1 MTASGHDTLVQ
12 RLAMMLVKLN
22 QGESLEPRELAREFG
37 VNVRTIQ
44 RDINERFGYLP
55 LEKVDGA
62 YRMTPAFLGRL
73 SLKDIERFAALAG
86 VAGLFPSLS
95 VDFLRDIFDSR
106 IEPALMVK
114 GHNYED
120 LRGKEAAFKAIE
132 RAIVA
137 RRRVRFAY
145 PAGTGSKAYLVDPH
159 KLVNAKGVWYLAAR
173 HDGKLKTFSFTKLEL
188 PAVTHETFEPD
199 PKLLQQLQSD
209 DGIWTSDR
217 PIEVVLTVD
226 AQAAPYFRRRK
237 LIANQVIDKEL
248 ADGGLIVS
256 AKVGHANQVL
266 PIVRYWIPH
275 LRIVAPVEL
284 SAQFE
289 RVLRD
294 FLAGTDSQDGSAGL
308 TKSVAPGDRT

>member
-22 QGESLEPRELAREFG
+22 QGESLEPRELAQEFG

-44 RDINERFGYLP
+44 RDIHERFGYLP
-55 LEKVDGA
+55 LEKVAGA

-73 SLKDIERFAALAG
+73 SFKDIERFAALAG

-95 VDFLRDIFDSR
+95 VEFLRDIFDSR

-120 LRGKEAAFKAIE
+120 LRGRESDFKAIE

-137 RRRVRFAY
+137 RKRVNFAY
-145 PAGTGSKAYLVDPH
+145 PAAEGRKTYEVEPH

-173 HDGKLKTFSFTKLEL
+173 HEGRLKTFSFAKLEGL
-188 PAVTHETFEPD
+188 IVTDETFEPD
-199 PKLLQQLQSD
+199 PALLQQLEAD
-209 DGIWTSDR
+209 EGIWTSDK
-217 PIEVVLTVD
+217 PMEVVLTVD
-226 AQAAPYFRRRK
+226 TQAAPYFRRRK

-248 ADGGLIVS
+248 ADGSLIVS

-275 LRIVAPVEL
+275 LGIVAPKEL
-284 SAQFE
+284 ASQFE
-289 RVLRD
+289 GELRD
-294 FLAGTDSQDGSAGL
+294 FLGGPLVSAGRARPAHAE
-308 TKSVAPGDRT
+308 SS

>member
-1 MTASGHDTLVQ
+1 MASGSHDTLVQ

-22 QGESLEPRELAREFG
+22 QGESLDPRALAQQFG

-55 LEKVDGA
+55 LEKIDGS

-73 SLKDIERFAALAG
+73 TLKDIDRFAALAG

-95 VDFLRDIFDSR
+95 VDFLRDIFDAR
-106 IEPALMVK
+106 VEPALLVK
-114 GHNYED
+114 GHHYDD
-120 LRGKEAAFKAIE
+120 LRGKERAFKDIE
-132 RAIVA
+132 KAIVA
-137 RRRVRFAY
+137 CRRMRFAY
-145 PAGTGSKAYLVDPH
+145 PSSSGSKTYEADPH
-159 KLVNAKGVWYLAAR
+159 KLVNIKGVWYLAAR
-173 HDGKLKTFSFTKLEL
+173 HEGRLKTFSFSKLDL
-188 PAVTHETFEPD
+188 PVVTDAVFEPD
-199 PKLLQQLQSD
+199 PKLLEQLQTD
-209 DGIWTSDR
+209 DGIWTSDK
-217 PIEVVLTVD
+217 PIEVVLMVD

-275 LRIVAPVEL
+275 LRIVAPKEL
-284 SAQFE
+284 AGRLE
-289 RVLRD
+289 RELRD
-294 FLAGTDSQDGSAGL
+294 FLNGHQLSA
-308 TKSVAPGDRT
+308 SREAAARSSSD

>member
-1 MTASGHDTLVQ
+1 MSTTGHDTLVQ

-95 VDFLRDIFDSR
+95 VEFLRDIFDSR
-106 IEPALMVK
+106 VEPALMVK

-120 LRGKEAAFKAIE
+120 LRGKEADFKAIE

-137 RRRVRFAY
+137 RRRLRFSY
-145 PAGTGSKAYLVDPH
+145 PGSDGPKTYEVEPH

-173 HDGKLKTFSFTKLEL
+173 HDGKLKTFSFAKLEL
-188 PAVTHETFEPD
+188 PAVTHESFEPD
-199 PKLLQQLQSD
+199 PRLLKQIEAD
-209 DGIWTSDR
+209 DGIWTSDK

-275 LRIVAPVEL
+275 LNIVAPTEL
-284 SAQFE
+284 AAQFE
-289 RVLRD
+289 RDLRK
-294 FLAGTDSQDGSAGL
+294 FLDG
-308 TKSVAPGDRT
+308 APLPTEASE

>member
-1 MTASGHDTLVQ
+1 MTSGSHDTLVQ

-22 QGESLEPRELAREFG
+22 QGESLDPRALAQEFG

-55 LEKVDGA
+55 LEKIDGT

-73 SLKDIERFAALAG
+73 TLKDIDRFAALAG

-95 VDFLRDIFDSR
+95 VEFLRDIFDAR
-106 IEPALMVK
+106 VEPALLVK

-120 LRGKEAAFKAIE
+120 LRGKERAFKDIE

-137 RRRVRFAY
+137 CRRVRFAY
-145 PAGTGSKAYLVDPH
+145 PGNGGSKTYEVDPH
-159 KLVNAKGVWYLAAR
+159 KLVNLKGVWYLAAR
-173 HDGKLKTFSFTKLEL
+173 HDGRLKTFSFSKLDL
-188 PAVTHETFEPD
+188 PLVTDAVFEPD
-199 PKLLQQLQSD
+199 AKLLEQLQTD
-209 DGIWTSDR
+209 DGIWTSDK

-226 AQAAPYFRRRK
+226 VQAAPYFRRRK

-275 LRIVAPVEL
+275 LRVVAPKDL
-284 SAQFE
+284 AGQFE
-289 RVLRD
+289 RDLCD
-294 FLAGTDSQDGSAGL
+294 FLNGQQLSAGREAA
-308 TKSVAPGDRT
+308 APRDSA

>member
-1 MTASGHDTLVQ
+1 MTTSGHDTLVQ
-12 RLAMMLVKLN
+12 RLAMMLIKLN
-22 QGESLEPRELAREFG
+22 QGESLEPRELAQEFG

-55 LEKVDGA
+55 LEKVDGT

-73 SLKDIERFAALAG
+73 TLKDIERFAALAG

-95 VDFLRDIFDSR
+95 VEFLRDIFDSR
-106 IEPALMVK
+106 IESALMVK
-114 GHNYED
+114 GHNYEN
-120 LRGKEAAFKAIE
+120 LRGKEADFKAIE

-137 RRRVRFAY
+137 SKRVRFSY
-145 PAGTGSKAYLVDPH
+145 PGAEGHKAYEVDPH

-173 HDGKLKTFSFTKLEL
+173 HEGKLKTFSFAKVEL

-199 PKLLQQLQSD
+199 PKLLQQLEAD
-209 DGIWTSDR
+209 DGIWTSDK

-226 AQAAPYFRRRK
+226 AQAAPYFRRRR

-275 LRIVAPVEL
+275 LRIVAPKEL
-284 SAQFE
+284 TGQFE
-289 RVLRD
+289 RDLRD
-294 FLAGTDSQDGSAGL
+294 FLNGQKVLEGREA
-308 TKSVAPGDRT
+308 VARGAPP

>member
-1 MTASGHDTLVQ
+1 MPSGSHDTLVQ

-22 QGESLEPRELAREFG
+22 QGESLDPRALAHEFA

-55 LEKVDGA
+55 LEKIDGT

-73 SLKDIERFAALAG
+73 TLKDIDRFAALAG

-95 VDFLRDIFDSR
+95 VEFLRDIFDAR
-106 IEPALMVK
+106 VEPALLVK
-114 GHNYED
+114 GHHYED
-120 LRGKEAAFKAIE
+120 LRGKEQVFKDIE

-137 RRRVRFAY
+137 QRRVRLAY
-145 PAGTGSKAYLVDPH
+145 PGKSGPKTYEVEPH
-159 KLVNAKGVWYLAAR
+159 KLVNIKGVWYLAAR
-173 HDGKLKTFSFTKLEL
+173 HEGRLKTFSFSKLDL
-188 PAVTHETFEPD
+188 PVVTDAVFEPD
-199 PKLLQQLQSD
+199 PKLLEQLQTD
-209 DGIWTSDR
+209 DGIWTSDK

-226 AQAAPYFRRRK
+226 AQAAPYFLRRK

-275 LRIVAPVEL
+275 LRIVAPQELRVEL
-284 SAQFE
+284 EKA
-289 RVLRD
+289 V
-294 FLAGTDSQDGSAGL
+294 QDYVGARP
-308 TKSVAPGDRT
+308 TAA

>member
-1 MTASGHDTLVQ
+1 MTSSGHDTLVQ

-22 QGESLEPRELAREFG
+22 QGESLEPRELAQEFG

-73 SLKDIERFAALAG
+73 TLKDIERFAALAG

-95 VDFLRDIFDSR
+95 VEFLRDIFDSR

-120 LRGKEAAFKAIE
+120 LRGREADFKAIE

-137 RRRVRFAY
+137 RKRVRFSY
-145 PAGTGSKAYLVDPH
+145 PGAEGAKTYEVDPH

-173 HDGKLKTFSFTKLEL
+173 HEGKLKTFSFAKLEL
-188 PAVTHETFEPD
+188 PAVTNETFEPD
-199 PKLLQQLQSD
+199 PKLLQQLEAD
-209 DGIWTSDR
+209 DGIWTSDK

-248 ADGGLIVS
+248 TDGGLIIS

-275 LRIVAPVEL
+275 LRIVAPKELAGRFERELLDFLNGQQL
-284 SAQFE
+284 SAGRE
-289 RVLRD
+289 AAAR
-294 FLAGTDSQDGSAGL
+294 GSSA
-308 TKSVAPGDRT
+308 

>member
-1 MTASGHDTLVQ
+1 MASGSHDTLVK

-22 QGESLEPRELAREFG
+22 QGESLDPRALAQEFG

-55 LEKVDGA
+55 LEKIEGT

-73 SLKDIERFAALAG
+73 SIKDIERFAALAG
-86 VAGLFPSLS
+86 VSGLFPSLT
-95 VDFLRDIFDSR
+95 VEFLRDIFDAR
-106 IEPALMVK
+106 VEQALLVK

-120 LRGKEAAFKAIE
+120 LRGKEQAFKDIE
-132 RAIVA
+132 RAIVGC
-137 RRRVRFAY
+137 RRVRFVY
-145 PAGTGSKAYLVDPH
+145 PGNGGSKTYEVDPH
-159 KLVNAKGVWYLAAR
+159 KLVNFKGVWYLAAR
-173 HDGKLKTFSFTKLEL
+173 HDGRLKTFSFSKLDL
-188 PAVTHETFEPD
+188 PAVTDTVFEPD
-199 PKLLQQLQSD
+199 PKLLDQLQTD
-209 DGIWTSDR
+209 DGIWTSDK

-275 LRIVAPVEL
+275 LRVIAPEEMATRL
-284 SAQFE
+284 EQNLLDFIKAF
-289 RVLRD
+289 RPGVLNDNRFNSD
-294 FLAGTDSQDGSAGL
+294 TSDEHD
-308 TKSVAPGDRT
+308 